1 MFSTYAA
8 IVKNLRGVVLLELGE
23 KGVDKSLDWLIKRFR
38 YRNLGLA
45 PIIAEKYRDRIKKYL
60 AGNPFRELAY
70 PIASIKE
77 FRGKLAEKLELSE
90 EVLETLVFSSIY
102 VSPVIMIGDTY
113 LDELMEI
120 SINTVN
126 TCRELNTNEWKLH
139 LRIADYSVLDMY
151 EWSIENARYVVSSL
165 KTNKDFTN
173 ALVERYRRIEKDRKR
188 YWRIMCNEGRQVF
201 VLYIDMLKLVMNREP
216 GLLKDIDD
224 DCLAIM
230 GIISVVRVPPGI
242 SG

>member
-45 PIIAEKYRDRIKKYL
+45 PIIAEKYRDRIKKHL

-102 VSPVIMIGDTY
+102 VSPVIMI
-113 LDELMEI
+113 
-120 SINTVN
+120 
-126 TCRELNTNEWKLH
+126 
-139 LRIADYSVLDMY
+139 
-151 EWSIENARYVVSSL
+151 
-165 KTNKDFTN
+165 
-173 ALVERYRRIEKDRKR
+173 
-188 YWRIMCNEGRQVF
+188 
-201 VLYIDMLKLVMNREP
+201 
-216 GLLKDIDD
+216 
-224 DCLAIM
+224 
-230 GIISVVRVPPGI
+230 
-242 SG
+242 